1 MAKNQE
7 KRSYAMNQYI
17 KNRLAMYQEAGADE
31 KYAGGLWDWAG
42 VIADMPMTDDR
53 EELQAQIYY
62 ALEEI
67 LETFYKGKQ
76 S

>member
-1 MAKNQE
+1 MG
-7 KRSYAMNQYI
+7 
-17 KNRLAMYQEAGADE
+17 NRDSLDE
-31 KYAGGLWDWAG
+31 KDQGGLWDWAG

-62 ALEEI
+62 ALQEI
-67 LETFYKGKQ
+67 FDALYYKGKQ

>member
-1 MAKNQE
+1 
-7 KRSYAMNQYI
+7 MNSYI
-17 KNRLAMYQEAGADE
+17 KNRIELENHAMKEDCKAGDLDE
-31 KYAGGLWDWAG
+31 SYSGALWDWAE

-62 ALEEI
+62 ALQEI
-67 LETFYKGKQ
+67 FESLYKGKQ

>member
-1 MAKNQE
+1 
-7 KRSYAMNQYI
+7 
-17 KNRLAMYQEAGADE
+17 MYQEAGADE

>member
-1 MAKNQE
+1 M
-7 KRSYAMNQYI
+7 RVIRRFM
-17 KNRLAMYQEAGADE
+17 G
-31 KYAGGLWDWAG
+31 WAG

-62 ALEEI
+62 ALQEI
-67 LETFYKGKQ
+67 FESLYKGKQ